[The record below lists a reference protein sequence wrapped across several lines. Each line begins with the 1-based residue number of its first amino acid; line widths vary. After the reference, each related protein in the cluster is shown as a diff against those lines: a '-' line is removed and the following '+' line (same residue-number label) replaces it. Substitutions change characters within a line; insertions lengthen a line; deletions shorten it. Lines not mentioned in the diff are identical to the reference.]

1 MSRWVAGAR
10 VPGLRGRGGGF
21 TLLEMMIVVA
31 ILGVLALGLLPLNDL
46 AVQRTK
52 ESELRAALRQ
62 IRGALDAY
70 RRAAEEGRVE
80 RKADESGYPRRL
92 EDLVSGVKD
101 AKAADNRK
109 IYFLRRLPR
118 DPFADAALPAE
129 RSWGLRSYASAPDS
143 PAEGRDVF
151 DVYSRSERVG
161 LNGVPYRQW

>member
-1 MSRWVAGAR
+1 VSGWVAGAP
-10 VPGLRGRGGGF
+10 VPGLRGRSGGF

-46 AVQRTK
+46 AVQRAK
-52 ESELRAALRQ
+52 ESELRMALRQ

-70 RRAAEEGRVE
+70 KRAAEEGRVE

-101 AKAADNRK
+101 AKAADGRK
-109 IYFLRRLPR
+109 IHFLRRVPR

>member
-1 MSRWVAGAR
+1 VAGAR

-109 IYFLRRLPR
+109 IYFLRRIPR

-129 RSWGLRSYASAPDS
+129 RSWGLRSYASAPDG

>member
-10 VPGLRGRGGGF
+10 VPGLRGRSGGF

-46 AVQRTK
+46 AVQRAK
-52 ESELRAALRQ
+52 ESELRTALRQ

-70 RRAAEEGRVE
+70 KRAAEEGRVE

-101 AKAADNRK
+101 AKAADGRK
-109 IYFLRRLPR
+109 IHFLRRVPR

-129 RSWGLRSYASAPDS
+129 RSWGLRSYASAPDN
-143 PAEGRDVF
+143 PTEGRDVF